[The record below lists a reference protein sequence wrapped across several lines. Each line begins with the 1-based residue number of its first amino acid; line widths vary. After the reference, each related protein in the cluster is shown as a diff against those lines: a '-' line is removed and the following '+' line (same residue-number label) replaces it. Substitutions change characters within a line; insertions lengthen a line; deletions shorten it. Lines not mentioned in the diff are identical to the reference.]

1 MTASVAVIWGSHRQD
16 PQFHTHH
23 SFWEATL
30 KERGDLVVTRYT
42 WQEWPDMPKNH
53 DLYLFID
60 FHPSLYWL
68 TEHSFKN
75 TAFYWWDSYHQSAAV
90 MLQLLDSFDRCYF
103 AEQISALQA
112 RHYGY
117 DVRWL
122 PPAFYPGVFHPI
134 PGRVKV
140 HNYSFVGQMDSVV
153 FRNGDTKHSFLV
165 KLSKAEKIHGFM
177 GHGIYGHDVNS
188 IYNDADVLFE
198 RTIFATVGTR
208 FFELIGSGGFC
219 LMNRLRPPSGIE
231 HLAVDGIHYA
241 SYDDTY
247 VDFYR
252 KLLYYLERPEEREKI
267 ATRAQKHFLENHTY
281 ARRLNVIL
289 SDFGLMK

>member
-1 MTASVAVIWGSHRQD
+1 MTASVAVIWGSHRMD

-30 KERGDLVVTRYT
+30 KERGNLEVTRYT
-42 WQEWPDMPKNH
+42 WQEWPDMPKTH
-53 DLYLFID
+53 DLYFFID

-90 MLQLLDSFDRCYF
+90 MLQLLPSFDRCYF

-112 RHYGY
+112 RQYGY
-117 DVRWL
+117 AVQWL

-140 HNYSFVGQMDSVV
+140 HNYAFVGQMDSAV

-165 KLSKAEKIHGFM
+165 KLSKDARFHGYM
-177 GHGIYGHDVNS
+177 GYGIYSHDINA
-188 IYNDADVLFE
+188 IYNEAEVLFE
-198 RTIFATVGTR
+198 RTIFTTVGTR
-208 FFELIGSGGFC
+208 FFELIGAGGFC

-247 VDFYR
+247 DDFAR

-267 ATRAQKHFLENHTY
+267 STRAQEYFIKHHTY
-281 ARRLNVIL
+281 AQRLNVIL
-289 SDFGLMK
+289 ADYGLAK

>member
-1 MTASVAVIWGSHRQD
+1 MTASVAVIWGSHRLD
-16 PQFHTHH
+16 PQFQTHH

-30 KERGDLVVTRYT
+30 KERGDLEVFRYT
-42 WQEWPDMPKNH
+42 WQEWPDMPKTH

-75 TAFYWWDSYHQSAAV
+75 TAFYWWDSYHQSVAV
-90 MLQLLDSFDRCYF
+90 MLQLLPSFDRCYF
-103 AEQISALQA
+103 AEQVSAVQA
-112 RHYGY
+112 RYYGY

-140 HNYSFVGQMDSVV
+140 HDYAFVGQMDSQV
-153 FRNGDTKHSFLV
+153 FLGYGV
-165 KLSKAEKIHGFM
+165 
-177 GHGIYGHDVNS
+177 YGHDVNS
-188 IYNDADVLFE
+188 VYNDAAVLFE
-198 RTIFATVGTR
+198 RTIFSTVGTR
-208 FFELIGSGGFC
+208 FFELVGSGGFC
-219 LMNRLRPPSGIE
+219 LMNRLRSPSGIE

-247 VDFYR
+247 VDFER
-252 KLLYYLERPEEREKI
+252 KLRYYLERPEERAKI
-267 ATRAQKHFLENHTY
+267 VTRAQEYFLEHHTY
-281 ARRLNVIL
+281 AQRLNVIMA
-289 SDFGLMK
+289 DFGLLP